1 MAEGNKE
8 KEEVTE
14 ETNNKQDDLQASD
27 TNTSTGDNMINDYSD
42 EQSKLNLTQLEQ
54 RITSLEQRMNE
65 SVQHVEQP
73 QSKPNDD
80 TEQDVDNQN
89 SDDTD
94 ESSSPDKPSDDGNSL
109 ADIEK
114 ILNL

>member
-1 MAEGNKE
+1 MAEENKE

-14 ETNNKQDDLQASD
+14 ENNNQQDNLQSSD
-27 TNTSTGDNMINDYSD
+27 TNTSTGDNMSNDYSD

-65 SVQHVEQP
+65 GVQHVEQP
-73 QSKPNDD
+73 QSTPNDD
-80 TEQDVDNQN
+80 AEKDVDNQN
-89 SDDTD
+89 IDDTD
-94 ESSSPDKPSDDGNSL
+94 ESSSPDNASDGGNSL

>member
-1 MAEGNKE
+1 MAEEKKE
-8 KEEVTE
+8 QSEQTTE
-14 ETNNKQDDLQASD
+14 NNNQQDNLQASD
-27 TNTSTGDNMINDYSD
+27 TDTSTGDNMNNDYSD
-42 EQSKLNLTQLEQ
+42 EQAKLNLTQLEQ

-65 SVQHVEQP
+65 GVQHVEQP
-73 QSKPNDD
+73 QSTPNDD
-80 TEQDVDNQN
+80 AQQDVDNQN